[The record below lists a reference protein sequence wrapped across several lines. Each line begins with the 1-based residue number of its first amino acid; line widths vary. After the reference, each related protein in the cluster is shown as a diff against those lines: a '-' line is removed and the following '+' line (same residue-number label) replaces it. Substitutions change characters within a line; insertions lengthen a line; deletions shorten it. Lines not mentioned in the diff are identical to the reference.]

1 MKVVAKFAVWFF
13 AVSVALLRVYGYLS
27 ARAEAQA
34 LARAAEVDTLEIGSD
49 LREVI
54 VAVWTSDGEKK
65 ALALVDVINARRHD
79 VDLRWIPGE
88 PDDARGEARTTRED
102 AGPVVRARVPI
113 RVGREG
119 GWLEVRRAVPDERTI
134 LREQLRAELAVAGA
148 LAVAA
153 ALLAVVLGG
162 ALIGR
167 PLQRIEAQARRI
179 GEGDL
184 SQRLAVTR
192 SDEIGTLKRELNAMC
207 DRLAEA
213 QRRVES
219 ESTARIETLEQLRHL
234 DRLRTVGTMA
244 SSLAHELG
252 TPLAVLRLRGEEL
265 AAEGATPGDVKDAG
279 ETVLAQ
285 VEKMRRLVSQLLDFA
300 RRKPGAR
307 GEVHL
312 AEVARRSA
320 RLLETLAKKHG
331 VTLRVEIVDDPVVSG
346 DVDNLEQAV
355 TNLVVNGVQA
365 MPKGGE
371 LSLVVRALA
380 AGEGE
385 RPYGKDGP
393 AGVIE
398 VVDEGVGLSEADL
411 ARIFEPFYT
420 TKPAGLGTGL
430 GLTVARDIAQ
440 DHGGHI
446 TAASTPGRGSA
457 FSLHVPRLR

>member
-13 AVSVALLRVYGYLS
+13 AVSVALLGVYGYVS

-34 LARAAEVDTLEIGSD
+34 LARSAEADTLEIGD
-49 LREVI
+49 NLRDVI

-65 ALALVDVINARRHD
+65 ALALVDVINARRSD
-79 VDLRWIPGE
+79 VDLRWIPGA
-88 PDDARGEARTTRED
+88 PGDARDEARTAREET
-102 AGPVVRARVPI
+102 GQVVRARVPV
-113 RVGREG
+113 RVGHDG

-153 ALLAVVLGG
+153 ALLAVLLGG

-167 PLQRIEAQARRI
+167 PLQRVVAQARRI

-192 SDEIGTLKRELNAMC
+192 TDEIGTLKRELNAMC

-213 QRRVES
+213 QRRVET

-265 AAEGATPGDVKDAG
+265 AADGPPADDVKDAG
-279 ETVLAQ
+279 ETILAQ
-285 VEKMRRLVSQLLDFA
+285 VEKMRRLVSQLLDFS

-331 VTLRVEIVDDPVVSG
+331 VRIRVDIVDDPVVSG

-355 TNLVVNGVQA
+355 TNLMVNGVQA
-365 MPKGGE
+365 MPEGGE
-371 LSLVVRALA
+371 LSLIVRAEEP
-380 AGEGE
+380 GEGD
-385 RPYGKDGP
+385 RPYGHEGP
-393 AGVIE
+393 LGVIE
-398 VVDEGVGLSEADL
+398 VVDEGVGLSESDL

-430 GLTVARDIAQ
+430 GLSVARDIAQ

-446 TAASTPGRGSA
+446 TAESTPGRGSA